1 MYYYILTYLIF
12 QTLHCMLILYMLD
25 VKKNIFCSKRPIFNL
40 LKKQILIRKKYLHVR
55 WTYNFQLG
63 RIMSS
68 PVKSL
73 QHMQVVVDLSW
84 LIMTV
89 TPAVICFQTFPRA
102 FYMSNFA
109 KRRFWILV
117 CLNTVKAFDIIFLIA
132 NIMYNQNYDDN
143 CCR

>member
-25 VKKNIFCSKRPIFNL
+25 VKKSILFQKTYLQFA
-40 LKKQILIRKKYLHVR
+40 KKKFLIRKKYLHVR

-63 RIMSS
+63 PFMSS

-73 QHMQVVVDLSW
+73 QHMQVLVDLSW
-84 LIMTV
+84 LITTV

-109 KRRFWILV
+109 KRRLWKPV

-132 NIMYNQNYDDN
+132 NIMYNQNYEDN